1 MKKNGSKVKLSFA
14 KKSIKDYVKQEMTR
28 SGREETRIVVAH
40 QFDLS
45 VIKDFIAEIDKI
57 NLGSDKIDSIRI
69 YQGLDNREKTGD
81 PDEYDLILVPTYASG
96 NDFNTVYVQ
105 KAIEKELPT
114 LIGKSTPCPNVC
126 QQGML
131 PC

>member
-14 KKSIKDYVKQEMTR
+14 KKSIKNYLKQEMTR
-28 SGREETRIVVAH
+28 SGREEARIVAAH

-57 NLGSDKIDSIRI
+57 NLGSNKIDSIRI
-69 YQGLDNREKTGD
+69 YHGLDNREKNGGS
-81 PDEYDLILVPTYASG
+81 DEYDLILVPTYATG
-96 NDFNTVYVQ
+96 IDLHTVYTQ
-105 KAIEKELPT
+105 KAVEKELPT